1 MSPGAEKPK
10 RSTPTTL
17 PSRPTYL
24 YHMLVTPASMAT
36 RLVHDLGRTSC
47 LYESGWRS
55 KMSMHGIETTRTPSP
70 SASAAFIAC
79 CTSEPDAMRISLRSP
94 LSFLATYAPL
104 RTPSRR
110 VFTGID
116 LRVSTFWRVRISD
129 VGPSMRCCECTYAPT
144 VSSGSACSRRTPLSS
159 ARARA
164 TRLAVA
170 AGATAAGSLAQQPAL
185 LLVLLVLRASHAHTH
200 TQLHA
205 ARCTHV
211 LRLRAKPLLREQS
224 KSSKQSNAQA
234 KRQDGA
240 HVWSRRWGPCVEQA
254 MGPMSG
260 AHRADDVHVGE
271 GAQRR
276 HRLDLRSDTSES

>member
-1 MSPGAEKPK
+1 MRLSAVMPSSDMTMSPGAEKPK

-79 CTSEPDAMRISLRSP
+79 CTSEPDAMMISLRSP

-144 VSSGSACSRRTPLSS
+144 VSSGSAGRMTSMLGNVRSDDTVSTGWWVGPSSPTPMESCVRMYVTGSS
-159 ARARA
+159 ASAA
-164 TRLAVA
+164 TRRVA
-170 AGATAAGSLAQQPAL
+170 
-185 LLVLLVLRASHAHTH
+185 R
-200 TQLHA
+200 
-205 ARCTHV
+205 
-211 LRLRAKPLLREQS
+211 
-224 KSSKQSNAQA
+224 
-234 KRQDGA
+234 
-240 HVWSRRWGPCVEQA
+240 
-254 MGPMSG
+254 M
-260 AHRADDVHVGE
+260 
-271 GAQRR
+271 
-276 HRLDLRSDTSES
+276 